1 MNLPASPCL
10 APDSPQFQLIEA
22 ARAVL
27 ARNARVIAAWVG
39 GSIADGTAD
48 RWSDVDLRLAVEE
61 SDLAEVM
68 AAMPATLPAIHP
80 VLGWFSRPVGREHLV
95 IVTFEG
101 PVRADLEVTTPAAL
115 RGPRAEAVAPLID
128 PRGLVARFGCAPFA
142 PRQLTPAELIER
154 EAAWVPSELGRLQ
167 RAIEQ
172 RSILAAAQAQAN
184 LLQSA
189 QRLILLLRDPRAAG
203 LAGPKHAAEVLTA
216 KDIEPLLAPL
226 HAWSAAWPDPDADSI
241 EPTLDIL
248 RPLVAEAQE
257 RHGESVPL
265 HPTPPDP
272 ASIPAGLTYYNRG
285 ALTAP
290 GAVEAANNLLVQA
303 PVGANYYNRGLYTGL
318 LWGYAMAAQIA
329 ADLARV
335 RPSTPELAAQ
345 LAPGDQA
352 AIKSALRPLRRG
364 GVEAVRLVAAHVAGA
379 YSRYLERACAAQE
392 LPYPRRLDH
401 AVNAYLFREGA
412 FAYDVVGTPCRSE
425 PRPPSVIP
433 SRRRG
438 ISDAPPRPPGPAL

>member
-1 MNLPASPCL
+1 MNLPASPGL
-10 APDSPQFQLIEA
+10 PPGSPQFQLIEA

-27 ARNARVIAAWVG
+27 ARDARVIAAWVG
-39 GSIADGTAD
+39 GSIAEGTAD
-48 RWSDVDLRLAVEE
+48 RWSDVDLRLATRET
-61 SDLAEVM
+61 DHAEVM
-68 AAMPATLPAIHP
+68 AAMPATLAAIHS
-80 VLGWFSRPVGREHLV
+80 VLGWLSRPVGREHLV
-95 IVTFEG
+95 VVTFDG
-101 PVRADLEVTTPAAL
+101 PVRADLEVTTPEAL
-115 RGPRAEAVAPLID
+115 RGPRSEAVAPLID
-128 PRGLVARFGCAPFA
+128 PRGLVKRFGRAPFA

-167 RAIEQ
+167 RAIEE

-203 LAGPKHAAEVLTA
+203 LAGPKHAADVLTA
-216 KDIEPLLAPL
+216 ADIAPLLDPL
-226 HAWSAAWPDPDADSI
+226 RAWSTNWPDPATDSI
-241 EPTLDIL
+241 EPTLDVL
-248 RPLVAEAQE
+248 RPLVAEAQA

-272 ASIPAGLTYYNRG
+272 ANTPAGLNSYNRG
-285 ALTAP
+285 ELTAR
-290 GAVEAANNLLVQA
+290 GALETAKNLLVHA
-303 PVGANYYNRGLYTGL
+303 MAGANYYNRGLYTGL

-335 RPSTPELAAQ
+335 RPRTPTLAAQ

-364 GVEAVRLVAAHVAGA
+364 GVAAVRLVAANVAA
-379 YSRYLERACAAQE
+379 VYSRYLERACAAQE
-392 LPYPRRLDH
+392 LPYPQQLDH

-412 FAYDVVGTPCRSE
+412 FAYDIVGGTLAS
-425 PRPPSVIP
+425 PPSGTMSVADSHP
-433 SRRRG
+433 K
-438 ISDAPPRPPGPAL
+438 AGP

>member
-1 MNLPASPCL
+1 MAC
-10 APDSPQFQLIEA
+10 
-22 ARAVL
+22 AVL
-27 ARNARVIAAWVG
+27 ARDARVIAAWAG
-39 GSIADGTAD
+39 GSIAEGTAD
-48 RWSDVDLRLAVEE
+48 RWSDVDLRLATRD
-61 SDLAEVM
+61 SDHAEVM
-68 AAMPATLPAIHP
+68 AAMPATLAAIHP

-101 PVRADLEVTTPAAL
+101 PVRADLEVTTPEAL

-216 KDIEPLLAPL
+216 KDVEPLLAPL
-226 HAWSAAWPDPDADSI
+226 HAWSPSWPDPDVDSI
-241 EPTLDIL
+241 EPTLDVL

-257 RHGESVPL
+257 RHGRTVPL

-272 ASIPAGLTYYNRG
+272 ESTPAGLS
-285 ALTAP
+285 
-290 GAVEAANNLLVQA
+290 
-303 PVGANYYNRGLYTGL
+303 YYNRGLHTGL

-335 RPSTPELAAQ
+335 RPRTPELAAR
-345 LAPGDQA
+345 LAPADA
-352 AIKSALRPLRRG
+352 AELASALRPLRRG
-364 GVEAVRLVAAHVAGA
+364 GVEAIRLVAANVAAA
-379 YSRYLERACAAQE
+379 YSRYLERACAALE
-392 LPYPRRLDH
+392 LPYPRRLDQ

-412 FAYDVVGTPCRSE
+412 FAYDIVGSPCRSVT
-425 PRPPSVIP
+425 RPPSVIP

-438 ISDAPPRPPGPAL
+438 ISDAPPRPPGLAL

>member
-48 RWSDVDLRLAVEE
+48 RWSDVDLRLATRD
-61 SDLAEVM
+61 SDHAEVM
-68 AAMPATLPAIHP
+68 AAMPATLAAIHS
-80 VLGWFSRPVGREHLV
+80 VLGWLSRPIRGEHLV
-95 IVTFEG
+95 IVTFDG
-101 PVRADLEVTTPAAL
+101 PVRVDLEVTTPEAL
-115 RGPRAEAVAPLID
+115 RGPRSEAVAPLID
-128 PRGLVARFGCAPFA
+128 PRGLVERFGRTPFA
-142 PRQLTPAELIER
+142 PRQLTPADVIER
-154 EAAWVPSELGRLQ
+154 EATQVPSELGRLQ
-167 RAIEQ
+167 RAIEE
-172 RSILAAAQAQAN
+172 RSILAATQAQAN

-189 QRLILLLRDPRAAG
+189 QRLLLLLRDPRAAG

-226 HAWSAAWPDPDADSI
+226 HAWSASWPDPDVDSI
-241 EPTLDIL
+241 EPTLDVL
-248 RPLVAEAQE
+248 RPLVAEAQA
-257 RHGESVPL
+257 RHGRTVPL

-272 ASIPAGLTYYNRG
+272 ESTPAGLSYYNRG

-290 GAVEAANNLLVQA
+290 GAVEAAKNLLVQA
-303 PVGANYYNRGLYTGL
+303 MAGATYYNRGLHTGL

-335 RPSTPELAAQ
+335 RPRTPELAAR
-345 LAPGDQA
+345 LAPADA
-352 AIKSALRPLRRG
+352 AELASALRPLRRG
-364 GVEAVRLVAAHVAGA
+364 GVEAIRLVAANVAAA

-412 FAYDVVGTPCRSE
+412 FAYDVVDGTLAS
-425 PRPPSVIP
+425 PS
-433 SRRRG
+433 G
-438 ISDAPPRPPGPAL
+438 QAQ

>member
-1 MNLPASPCL
+1 MNLPASPGL
-10 APDSPQFQLIEA
+10 PPGSPQFQLIEA
-22 ARAVL
+22 ARAVP
-27 ARNARVIAAWVG
+27 ARDARVIAAWVG
-39 GSIADGTAD
+39 GSIAEGTAD

-68 AAMPATLPAIHP
+68 AAMPATLPAIHS
-80 VLGWFSRPVGREHLV
+80 VLGWLSR
-95 IVTFEG
+95 
-101 PVRADLEVTTPAAL
+101 PVRADLEVTTPEAL
-115 RGPRAEAVAPLID
+115 RGPRSEAVAPLID
-128 PRGLVARFGCAPFA
+128 PGGLVERFGRTPFA

-167 RAIEQ
+167 RAIEE
-172 RSILAAAQAQAN
+172 RSILAATQAQAN

-189 QRLILLLRDPRAAG
+189 QRLLLLLLRDPRAAG

-216 KDIEPLLAPL
+216 KDVATLLAPL
-226 HAWSAAWPDPDADSI
+226 HAWSPSWPDPDVDSI
-241 EPTLDIL
+241 EPTLDVL
-248 RPLVAEAQE
+248 RPLVAEAQA
-257 RHGESVPL
+257 RHGKSVPL
-265 HPTPPDP
+265 RPTPPDP
-272 ASIPAGLTYYNRG
+272 ESTPAGLSYYNRG

-290 GAVEAANNLLVQA
+290 GAVEAAKNLLVQA
-303 PVGANYYNRGLYTGL
+303 MAGATYYNRGLHTGL

-345 LAPGDQA
+345 LAPADVDA
-352 AIKSALRPLRRG
+352 FESALRPLRRG